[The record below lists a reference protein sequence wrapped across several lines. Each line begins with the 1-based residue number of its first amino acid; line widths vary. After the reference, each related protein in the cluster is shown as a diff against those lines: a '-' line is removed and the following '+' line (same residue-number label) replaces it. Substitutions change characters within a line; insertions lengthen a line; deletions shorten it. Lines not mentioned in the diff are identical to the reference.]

1 MSGKRLLGFL
11 LIIILASACKKDLEE
26 RIYGRPD
33 WLAGKVYDQ
42 ILEQPELS
50 TFARCIKR
58 VGFDEIINVS
68 GSYTIFGPSNEAWDA
83 FFQAHSAYNTI
94 EEIPLEELEAIVKY
108 HIVQD
113 PWSKRQLRS
122 LDVFGWIDTLDIT
135 NNKPRGFKRE
145 TLLLEENQ
153 KYGIQYTGT
162 GSTRRMIIVDTL
174 DSDFHRIVATDSRK
188 FAPIFFNEYL
198 DVYNLDKADYEFYF
212 DRTFDGP
219 EDLYFA
225 GSKITSDEIFAENG
239 FIYVIDR
246 VVEPL
251 KTAYQLLSDREGA
264 DQYTDFLDLLNL
276 FAQFQYDEVKT
287 YEQPG
292 AQEGLEVDSL
302 FDLSYPQLVFDFNN
316 EKTSARKGEVGL
328 PSNVTIRYHHGMMAP
343 TNAAFEAFINQY
355 LRISQGWQN
364 IMNAPDHIRRIIA
377 KSHMSFTPV
386 YPSDFLGG
394 FYNGE
399 EDIVNLDGGS
409 IIEKQFGSNATFL
422 GLSEAIVPRAFKSV
436 TGPIYLRQ
444 GYSKVM
450 YAIEAAGLL
459 PALKRENKD
468 YSLFVESDL
477 NTDLDSSFY
486 YNNGTFTAVKI
497 VGGGFYETTR
507 LNTDDLRTMIL
518 NHVAVRT
525 PRGMARKEFIPNMA
539 GNLLIFNNE
548 TGEVSGTAPTTF
560 GFQGTIPETNYPV
573 EIDFDADN
581 GKVYEINNW
590 FSFGTSDIYDQ
601 ISRNYP
607 AFHELLVE
615 AGLARE
621 KEFRYT
627 FISNNEFYTIFVPN
641 EEALASQDFSG
652 LSTDELRNL
661 LLLHFVRGDLIFT
674 DGSAASGYYTT
685 ERIDEKST
693 PFSTFNTRIHILT
706 GYDII
711 TLGGTGGIN
720 NIEILES
727 GTSNRLAGV
736 RIQTGTEQVFPSMYN
751 NAVIHE
757 IGQVLNVE
765 KLETQ

>member
-1 MSGKRLLGFL
+1 MSGKRLLGILVVIFL
-11 LIIILASACKKDLEE
+11 VSACKEDFEE

-42 ILEQPELS
+42 ILDQPELS
-50 TFARCIKR
+50 TFAQCIER

-83 FFQAHSAYNTI
+83 FFQANPAYNTI
-94 EEIPLEELEAIVKY
+94 EEIPLEELKEIVKY

-113 PWSKRQLRS
+113 PWSKKQLRS

-145 TLLLEENQ
+145 TFLLEENQ
-153 KYGIQYTGT
+153 KYGIDFTGT
-162 GSTRRMIIVDTL
+162 GSARRMIIVDTL

-188 FAPIFFNEYL
+188 YAPLFFSEYL
-198 DVYNLDKADYEFYF
+198 DVYDMDKNDYEFYF

-219 EDLYFA
+219 EDIYFA
-225 GSKITSDEIFAENG
+225 GSKIISDEIFAENG
-239 FIYVIDR
+239 FIYIIDR

-251 KTAYQLLSDREGA
+251 KTAYQLLSDSQGA
-264 DQYTDFLDLLNL
+264 NQYTEFLDLLN
-276 FAQFQYDEVKT
+276 FFPQFQYDEVKT
-287 YEQPG
+287 FEQPG
-292 AQEGLEVDSL
+292 AQEGLVVDSL
-302 FDLSYPQLVFDFNN
+302 FNLSYPDLVFDINN
-316 EKTSARKGEVGL
+316 EKTSAHKGEVGL

-355 LRISQGWQN
+355 LKINQGWQS
-364 IMNAPDHIRRIIA
+364 IMNAPDHIKRIIA
-377 KSHMSFTPV
+377 RTHMSFSPV

-399 EDIVNLDGGS
+399 EDIVTLDGGS

-422 GLSEAIVPRAFKSV
+422 GLSDAIVPRAFKSV

-444 GYSKVM
+444 GYSKFM
-450 YAIEAAGLL
+450 YAIEEAGLL

-468 YSLFVESDL
+468 YSLFVESDV
-477 NTDLDSSFY
+477 NSDLDSSFY

-497 VGGGFYETTR
+497 VGGGFYETTV
-507 LNTDDLRTMIL
+507 LNTDDLRIMIL

-525 PRGMARKEFIPNMA
+525 PRGIARKEFIPNMA

-581 GKVYEINNW
+581 GRIYEIKNW

-607 AFHELLVE
+607 AFHNLLVE
-615 AGLARE
+615 AGLARV

-627 FISNNEFYTIFVPN
+627 FISNNEFYTIFVPS
-641 EEALASQDFSG
+641 EESLASYDFSG
-652 LSTDELRNL
+652 LSQDELRNL
-661 LLLHFVRGDLIFT
+661 LLLHFVRGELIFT
-674 DGSAASGYYTT
+674 DGSSASGYYTT

-693 PFSTFNTRIHILT
+693 PYSTFNTRIYIAP
-706 GYDII
+706 GFDMI
-711 TLGGTGGIN
+711 TLKGTDGMN
-720 NIEILES
+720 DIEIPES
-727 GTSNRLAGV
+727 GTSNRIAGV
-736 RIQTGTEQVFPSMYN
+736 RIQTSSEQVFPSMYN

-757 IGQVLNVE
+757 ISQVLEVE